1 VTNIFIFT
9 PIFFTV
15 KLRGRM
21 NFDNALVNWGE
32 AVWRMKGSIEE
43 IENDLEDVLRNCANA
58 RNAVA
63 SRIRKEEER
72 LKEERMHV
80 PKRRSRNKN
89 SVAAT
94 SVANHFKINIEQP
107 ESSKP
112 KVSRPE
118 ILVAARP
125 EILVAAR
132 PEILVAARPE
142 ILVAARPEILV
153 ATRPEILV
161 AETPKVGS
169 TLERK
174 SQHKSRKHKFRK
186 AIPLNEVETI
196 LIQDL
201 KTDLPNLPNEI
212 HNDKCL
218 SIVFEENVI
227 RVPTVDMF
235 HERNAD
241 RFISQPWQ
249 QPPEKNTKQLK
260 KLII

>member
-1 VTNIFIFT
+1 MTNIFIFT

-125 EILVAAR
+125 EILVA
-132 PEILVAARPE
+132 
-142 ILVAARPEILV
+142 
-153 ATRPEILV
+153 TRPEILV